1 MSICQMLI
9 VNLITLCLI
18 QKMQQNRLK
27 LPGKVSLFIF
37 PFEQPILRKEKNAL
51 QTKRVRHSSPQSGH
65 TSNESTS
72 IKVHY
77 KIQDNVN
84 NAPKELFFQQHGIQ
98 PKVLTIFTWVG
109 KRSLTCN
116 GVLCA
121 VLCTLSSHFTIF
133 SVTREK

>member
-1 MSICQMLI
+1 M
-9 VNLITLCLI
+9 
-18 QKMQQNRLK
+18 
-27 LPGKVSLFIF
+27 
-37 PFEQPILRKEKNAL
+37 

-77 KIQDNVN
+77 KMQDNVN
-84 NAPKELFFQQHGIQ
+84 NAPKELFFQQHGTAEGTHNIY
-98 PKVLTIFTWVG
+98 VG
-109 KRSLTCN
+109 GQKKS